1 MKYLSKKTMLL
12 YLLILAFLIGR
23 VFLFKVLPISKYT
36 ELVNPL
42 FWLFMAI
49 LSYLMAMNE
58 ANIRQRGKV
67 DVIQSVVIVMIVYSM
82 LYFSLGLVFG
92 YERSP
97 YSHTLQSMIRNI
109 WSFVVIIGFQEFARF
124 QILKLSPKRI
134 GFYGIVTAL
143 FIVAQIDFWS
153 FTSNFSS
160 NAETFKYFSQVLLP
174 LLVSNCLFT
183 YLALTSGNV
192 SSTIYRGVL
201 ELLVIL
207 LPIYPS
213 INWLIK
219 SMMDIILVVIVALYV
234 NYSDLRA
241 ARTIR
246 KRELKKESIVSYIP
260 FVIVL
265 VLVVCFV
272 GGMFKYQPI
281 AVLSNSMYPTF
292 SRGDA
297 VIVEKI
303 NSKDINQLKKLEK
316 GNILYFSKDGNLI
329 IHRITAV
336 EYESENRVLFH
347 TKGDNNNSEDG
358 WVVTNEE
365 VLGTV
370 KFMAPIVGYPSV
382 LVNEL
387 LK

>member
-1 MKYLSKKTMLL
+1 
-12 YLLILAFLIGR
+12 
-23 VFLFKVLPISKYT
+23 
-36 ELVNPL
+36 
-42 FWLFMAI
+42 
-49 LSYLMAMNE
+49 
-58 ANIRQRGKV
+58 
-67 DVIQSVVIVMIVYSM
+67 
-82 LYFSLGLVFG
+82 
-92 YERSP
+92 
-97 YSHTLQSMIRNI
+97 
-109 WSFVVIIGFQEFARF
+109 
-124 QILKLSPKRI
+124 
-134 GFYGIVTAL
+134 
-143 FIVAQIDFWS
+143 
-153 FTSNFSS
+153 
-160 NAETFKYFSQVLLP
+160 
-174 LLVSNCLFT
+174 
-183 YLALTSGNV
+183 
-192 SSTIYRGVL
+192 
-201 ELLVIL
+201 
-207 LPIYPS
+207 
-213 INWLIK
+213 
-219 SMMDIILVVIVALYV
+219 
-234 NYSDLRA
+234 SDLRA